1 MIKINLLGVARP
13 VAAAKVAG
21 PPPTAAKQA
30 VIFVGCLLVALVIVG
45 AFYLMWSSEVTRL
58 TKERDEQKREA
69 ERLAQIRAEVQRYNQ
84 QRQQLERR
92 INTIQMLQNNR
103 VGPADFMTAL
113 GNTVNRVNDLYL
125 LTVNPAGDRIA
136 LRGQANRVQS
146 IANFITELKRSD
158 RFIDVQLRQ
167 YFQDDQDSRLSFKF
181 NIDMRY
187 KLPQA
192 PAPENKPAGPP
203 GAPGARAAM

>member
-13 VAAAKVAG
+13 IAAAKAAG

-30 VIFVGCLLVALVIVG
+30 IIFIGSLVVALVIVG
-45 AFYLMWSSEVTRL
+45 AFYLMWSSEVARL

-92 INTIQMLQNNR
+92 INTIQTLQNNR

-113 GNTVNRVNDLYL
+113 GNTVNRVDDLYL
-125 LTVNPAGDRIA
+125 IAVNPSGDRIA
-136 LRGQANRVQS
+136 LRGQANKVQS
-146 IANFITELKRSD
+146 IANFISELKRSD
-158 RFIDVQLRQ
+158 RFQDVQLRQ
-167 YFQDDQDSRLSFKF
+167 YFQDDQDSRITFKF

-192 PAPENKPAGPP
+192 PAPEKKPAVP
-203 GAPGARAAM
+203 AGARAAM

>member
-13 VAAAKVAG
+13 IAAPKVAG

-30 VIFVGCLLVALVIVG
+30 VIFVGSLVVALVIVG
-45 AFYLMWSSEVTRL
+45 AFYLMWSSEVARL

-69 ERLAQIRAEVQRYNQ
+69 DRLAQIRAEVQSYNQ
-84 QRQQLERR
+84 QRQRLEQR
-92 INTIQMLQNNR
+92 INTIQALQNNR

-113 GNTVNRVNDLYL
+113 GNSVNRVDDLYL
-125 LTVNPAGDRIA
+125 IAVNPAGDRIA

-146 IANFITELKRSD
+146 IADFITELKRSD
-158 RFIDVQLRQ
+158 RFQDVQLRQ
-167 YFQDDQDSRLSFKF
+167 YFQDDQDSRITFKF

-187 KLPQA
+187 RLPQA
-192 PAPENKPAGPP
+192 PAPEKKPAGPA

>member
-13 VAAAKVAG
+13 VAAAKVPG
-21 PPPTAAKQA
+21 PPPTAAKQ
-30 VIFVGCLLVALVIVG
+30 VIIFIGSLIVALVIVG
-45 AFYLMWSSEVTRL
+45 AFYLMWSSEVARL

-69 ERLAQIRAEVQRYNQ
+69 ERLAQIRAEVQRYNR
-84 QRQQLERR
+84 QRQDLERR
-92 INTIQMLQNNR
+92 INTIQTLQNSR

-125 LTVNPAGDRIA
+125 IAVNPSGNRIA

-146 IANFITELKRSD
+146 IADFITELNRSD
-158 RFIDVQLRQ
+158 RFQDVQLRQ
-167 YFQDDQDSRLSFKF
+167 YFQDDQDSRVTFKF

-187 KLPQA
+187 ILPQA
-192 PAPENKPAGPP
+192 PAPEKKPA
-203 GAPGARAAM
+203 GAPGAPAARAAM